1 MTLGKEFV
9 SVTDDLFLQSLGQQ
23 VARWRD
29 GQVLGY
35 NLFSSDSSSRVA
47 LTHAAMTVQPHAVEH
62 LSPQNAVQDI
72 WLSAMTMDAWSIG
85 TAHANIMQ
93 HSRLLNKLDID
104 RHMVVNEPLGDN
116 DSEVSYLT
124 AMKNQH
130 PVIIITGCIVSL
142 ND

>member
-1 MTLGKEFV
+1 MTLGEEFV
-9 SVTDDLFLQSLGQQ
+9 GVTDDFFLQSLGQQ

-72 WLSAMTMDAWSIG
+72 GLGAMTMDAWSIG
-85 TAHANIMQ
+85 AAHADIVQ
-93 HSRLLNKLDID
+93 HCSFLDKLDID
-104 RHMVVNEPLGDN
+104 RHMIIYEPLGNN